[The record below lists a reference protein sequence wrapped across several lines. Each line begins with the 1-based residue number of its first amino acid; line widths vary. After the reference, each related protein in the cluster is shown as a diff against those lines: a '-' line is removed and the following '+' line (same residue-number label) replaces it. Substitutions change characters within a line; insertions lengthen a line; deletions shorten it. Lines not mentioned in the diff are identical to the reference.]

1 MDVNQTSK
9 VEVQFQKVPVE
20 FTGKSAE
27 FFGIWIVNVL
37 LSIVTLGIYSA
48 WATVRTKS
56 YFYGNTK
63 LDSHAFSYLAK
74 PLQILKGRL
83 LAIAFFVIY
92 SLVSSFFPIAGLFF
106 TIALVFL
113 FPWFIVQGLRF
124 DSRMTSYRNVRFN
137 FHGSYGKALVTFI
150 LLPIVGMLTFYLA
163 MPWVMKKMNEFV
175 LSNTSYGEQRLT
187 TYIETKQ
194 YYLAALMV
202 LLVTVI
208 GVAAIIAII
217 FAGVG
222 GLDPAAFAGL
232 SSGAQVAAGLV
243 YFVLIFLVNAIFK
256 VKIRNHTFNSSEF
269 DDLAKFRSSMAVTTY
284 FTLIATN
291 FLAIICSLGLAYPWT
306 AIRTARYFADITE
319 AKISDK
325 ATAVID
331 TMGDHKS
338 SFGDEA
344 ADAFDIGVSAI

>member
-1 MDVNQTSK
+1 MDVDHTSK
-9 VEVQFQKVPVE
+9 AEVQFNKVPVE
-20 FTGKSAE
+20 FSGKGTE

-83 LAIAFFVIY
+83 MAIAFFVAY
-92 SLVSSFFPIAGLFF
+92 SLVTSFFPIAGLFF
-106 TIALVFL
+106 SIALVFL
-113 FPWFIVQGLRF
+113 FPWIIVQGLRF

-137 FHGSYGKALVTFI
+137 FHGTYGKAFVTFI
-150 LLPIVGMLTFYLA
+150 LLPIVGMLTVYLA

-175 LSNTSYGEQRLT
+175 LSNTSYGEQRLS

-202 LLVTVI
+202 LVVTVI
-208 GVAAIIAII
+208 GVAAIIAIV
-217 FAGVG
+217 FAAVG
-222 GLDPAAFAGL
+222 GLDPAAFVGL
-232 SSGAQVAAGLV
+232 STAAQIAGGLV
-243 YFVLIFLVNAIFK
+243 YFALIFLVSAIFK
-256 VKIRNHTFNSSEF
+256 VKIRNHVFNSSEF
-269 DDLAKFRSSMAVTTY
+269 EDLAKFRSNMSVLPY
-284 FTLIATN
+284 FMLISTN
-291 FLAIICSLGLAYPWT
+291 FLAIICSLGLAYPWA
-306 AIRTARYFADITE
+306 AIRTARYFANSTQ
-319 AKISDK
+319 AKISNK
-325 ATAVID
+325 ADAIID
-331 TMGDHKS
+331 TNGDHKS